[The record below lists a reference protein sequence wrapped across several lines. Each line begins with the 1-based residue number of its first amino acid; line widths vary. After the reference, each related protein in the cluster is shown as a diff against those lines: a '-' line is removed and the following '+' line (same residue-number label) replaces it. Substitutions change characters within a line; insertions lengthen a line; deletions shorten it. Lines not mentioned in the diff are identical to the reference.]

1 MALLKTRGVGA
12 SIGAEVLFR
21 DVELAFEAGERVC
34 VTGRNGAGKST
45 LLAILAGGREPD
57 EGGVERAPGLRVSL
71 VPQVLPDGLAG
82 TAHGIVGAGADRLP
96 EAEPWERAWRI
107 ERALEEAG
115 VSPDAAFGS
124 LSGGYRRRLLIA
136 RALVS
141 EPGLLLL
148 DEPTNHLDLPAIE
161 WLERRAAAF
170 AGGLVFTTHDRAF
183 LERIATRIVE
193 IDHRGRVTSWPGG
206 YADFLRRRDERWAAE
221 EREAERFDR
230 RLAGE
235 EAWIRRGL
243 KARRIRNMGR
253 VRRLR
258 EMRAERRT
266 RRARPDP
273 SALKLGRIEAER
285 SGKRMIEAED
295 VGFGYGGGSAA
306 AVVEGFSC
314 LVERGDRV
322 GIIGPNGVGKTTL
335 ARLLIGETAPTR
347 GRIRYGARVRAAYFD
362 QERERLPED
371 AAVKDAVADGGEFLT
386 VGGRSVHVLGY
397 LEGFLFSARRAQDRV
412 RALSG
417 GERNRLLLA
426 RLFARPANLLVLD
439 EPTNDLDL
447 ETLDVLEERLAEF
460 DGALILVSHD
470 RAFLDHLVTSLFVL
484 DGSGRVV
491 EHPGGYG
498 DWLAWSGAFR
508 GGERA
513 GASSSG
519 PPAGESVAPRAREPR
534 PPRPRP
540 RRADGGARRPGR
552 GGGVRRPARLSYAE
566 RRELEALPRRIEGLE
581 GRIAGLHE
589 RLADPAFYREP
600 SAVIA
605 GARRALGEA
614 EAELERAFDR
624 WSDLERRAAGTSG
637 VSGDERRV

>member
-1 MALLKTRGVGA
+1 MQLLKTRGAGA
-12 SIGAEVLFR
+12 SIGAEILFR
-21 DVELAFEAGERVC
+21 DAELAFEAGERVC

-45 LLAILAGGREPD
+45 FLAILAGLREPD

-71 VPQVLPDGLAG
+71 VPQILPDGLTG
-82 TAHGIVGAGADRLP
+82 TAHGIVGAGAARLP
-96 EAEPWERAWRI
+96 EAEHWDRAWRI
-107 ERALEEAG
+107 ERALEEVG
-115 VSPDAAFGS
+115 VPPDTAFES

-141 EPGLLLL
+141 EPELLLL
-148 DEPTNHLDLPAIE
+148 DEPTNHLDLPAIG
-161 WLERRAAAF
+161 WLERRVSGF
-170 AGGLVFTTHDRAF
+170 GGGLVFTTHDRAF
-183 LERIATRIVE
+183 LERLATRIVE
-193 IDHRGRVTSWPGG
+193 IDHRGAVTSWPGG

-258 EMRAERRT
+258 EMRAERRA
-266 RRARPDP
+266 RREHPDP
-273 SALKLGRIEAER
+273 SDLKLGRIEGER
-285 SGKRMIEAED
+285 SGRRMIEAED
-295 VGFGYGGGSAA
+295 VAFGYGGA

-314 LVERGDRV
+314 LVERGDRM

-335 ARLLIGETAPTR
+335 ARLLIGETAPSR
-347 GRIRYGARVRAAYFD
+347 GRIRYGARIRAAYFD

-386 VGGRSVHVLGY
+386 VGGRTVHVLGY
-397 LEGFLFSARRAQDRV
+397 LKDFLFSARRAQDRV

-426 RLFARPANLLVLD
+426 RLFARPTNLLVLD

-447 ETLDVLEERLAEF
+447 ETLEVLEERLAQF
-460 DGALILVSHD
+460 DGALLLVSHD
-470 RAFLDHLVTSLFVL
+470 RAFLDNLVTSLFVL
-484 DGSGRVV
+484 DGSGRVI
-491 EHPGGYG
+491 EYPGGYG
-498 DWLAWSGAFR
+498 DWIAWSGASR
-508 GGERA
+508 GKDRA
-513 GASSSG
+513 GPPSG
-519 PPAGESVAPRAREPR
+519 PPAGESGAPRPREPR
-534 PPRPRP
+534 PPRSRP
-540 RRADGGARRPGR
+540 RRADGTDGSGI
-552 GGGVRRPARLSYAE
+552 RRPARLSYAE
-566 RRELEALPRRIEGLE
+566 RRELEALPARIEGLE
-581 GRIAGLHE
+581 GRIAELHE
-589 RLADPAFYREP
+589 RLADPALYREP

-624 WSDLERRAAGTSG
+624 WSDLERR
-637 VSGDERRV
+637 V